1 MPETDTVFSSKIKYN
16 GIFSFK
22 DFYKFCYDWLV
33 EETGLE
39 MVEDSYNE
47 KISGDVKEIRIKWS
61 GKRKITDYFR
71 FDIKVEF
78 IILGLKNVEISQGG
92 AKVKTNQGSVEM
104 TVKGILV
111 SDYNGKFDKNW
122 YAKWFRGVYEKWIIS
137 SRVVEFTD
145 KIASDCDE
153 FLSQAKAYL
162 DLEGKK

>member
-145 KIASDCDE
+145 KIAGDCDE